1 MDKDVLVVFSEMLQK
16 QDRHTEILLSLV
28 EEAKGSNENM
38 VSFFQDQREINKQM
52 LTEMK
57 SIKDLLSTLA
67 QLDGRLKAIE
77 NREGRFEERLNKIE
91 SLLKAS

>member
-28 EEAKGSNENM
+28 EEVKGSNENM

-57 SIKDLLSTLA
+57 SI
-67 QLDGRLKAIE
+67 
-77 NREGRFEERLNKIE
+77 
-91 SLLKAS
+91 